1 MIDIKASL
9 HFFKSLR
16 SQRFHRWPASLFV
29 PLKTIKNLNFTLRNK
44 RKAGVRISPPFSLSI
59 TFRITYK
66 KKRKMASKN
75 RNKVTTLQQLQQ
87 RSEELKD
94 AGYIAV
100 RPDAF
105 TPLKNGG
112 GKVFSWND
120 YVHSM
125 LLTTAGMS
133 ASGGDASGSAARQ
146 QVSTI
151 FASSGGENLG
161 KPKGVGTEGLGFM
174 EWGIANRLPNL
185 IWMLSRMSPFTAAG
199 VDYIKKILV
208 GRGPAPK
215 YHYTQ
220 YVGGNITEKYIPY
233 ESAGVLLR
241 GQIADLKA
249 KEEAAAEAKRQ
260 NEQQSQNGQS
270 QQEESPFS
278 AVQLQVLSSDEEDSE
293 EMKSLKE
300 ALHKWEETQA
310 QLRDFIENND
320 LMQTFLDLA
329 GDMALMS
336 QCFVELQLNQRS
348 LDENGKAVPT
358 AQWTPKV
365 IGLKHRSIFTTRLER
380 MDENYRINYA
390 YVSNQWLDP
399 TQYVG
404 VQKEEDRK
412 IAAIPYL
419 PTTSAVKDLQRKI
432 REARQKNV
440 SRKKRPTRFIMSPR
454 DFGGP
459 YYADALWHSIFAG
472 SIFEYAFTIVDDRL
486 TRKRNSNII
495 GRVIYIHQDY
505 ISRLYQQQGE
515 KKKKTQ
521 GEIQN
526 EIFTS
531 INTWLSNPDNA
542 GQALIS
548 SAFTG
553 SDGKEHKAWEIV
565 EIETKA
571 NDQANADKTELQ
583 EISSIIFFAMGLDAK
598 LIGNTPGDTAS
609 SGGTDLRERFLVKQI
624 QFAPLQQLMI
634 RPLEVLSR
642 FNDWDEH
649 LVWWIDR
656 EVLTTLDNSKTGVAK
671 QEAS

>member
-1 MIDIKASL
+1 
-9 HFFKSLR
+9 
-16 SQRFHRWPASLFV
+16 
-29 PLKTIKNLNFTLRNK
+29 
-44 RKAGVRISPPFSLSI
+44 
-59 TFRITYK
+59 
-66 KKRKMASKN
+66 MASKN
-75 RNKVTTLQQLQQ
+75 RNRVTNLQQLQN

-94 AGYIAV
+94 AGYVAV

-151 FASSGGENLG
+151 FASSGGENMG

-174 EWGIANRLPNL
+174 EWGMANRLPNL

-208 GRGPAPK
+208 GRGPAAK

-249 KEEAAAEAKRQ
+249 
-260 NEQQSQNGQS
+260 
-270 QQEESPFS
+270 
-278 AVQLQVLSSDEEDSE
+278 DEGESE

-300 ALHKWEETQA
+300 ALHKWEETNA
-310 QLRDFIENND
+310 QLRDFLENND

-419 PTTSAVKDLQRKI
+419 PTTSAVKDLQRNI
-432 REARQKNV
+432 REARQKQV

-515 KKKKTQ
+515 QKKKTH

-649 LVWWIDR
+649 LVWQIDR
-656 EVLTTLDNSKTGVAK
+656 EVLTTLDNSKTGVTK
-671 QEAS
+671 QGQE

>member
-1 MIDIKASL
+1 
-9 HFFKSLR
+9 
-16 SQRFHRWPASLFV
+16 
-29 PLKTIKNLNFTLRNK
+29 
-44 RKAGVRISPPFSLSI
+44 
-59 TFRITYK
+59 
-66 KKRKMASKN
+66 MASKN
-75 RNKVTTLQQLQQ
+75 KNRVTNLQQLQQ
-87 RSEELKD
+87 RSEELKG
-94 AGYIAV
+94 AGYVAV

-105 TPLKNGG
+105 TSPKNGG
-112 GKVFSWND
+112 NKVFSWND
-120 YVHSM
+120 YVHAM

-133 ASGGDASGSAARQ
+133 ASGGDAGSSEARQ

-151 FASSGGENLG
+151 FASSGGENMG

-174 EWGIANRLPNL
+174 DWGMANRLPNL

-208 GRGPAPK
+208 GRGPAAK

-249 KEEAAAEAKRQ
+249 KEEAAAEAERQ
-260 NEQQSQNGQS
+260 SQQQGNQQSS
-270 QQEESPFS
+270 QQEEPPFPAISSQVSP
-278 AVQLQVLSSDEEDSE
+278 QKEEDSE

-300 ALHKWEETQA
+300 ALAKWEETNA
-310 QLRDFIENND
+310 QLRDFVESND
-320 LMQTFLDLA
+320 LMQTFLDMA

-348 LDENGKAVPT
+348 LDENGNAVPT

-365 IGLKHRSIFTTRLER
+365 VGIKHRSIFTTRLER

-419 PTTSAVKDLQRKI
+419 PATSAVKDLQRKI
-432 REARQKNV
+432 REARQQRV

-505 ISRLYQQQGE
+505 IAKLYQQQGE
-515 KKKKTQ
+515 QKKKTH

-526 EIFTS
+526 EIFTA

-634 RPLEVLSR
+634 RPLEVLTR

-649 LVWWIDR
+649 LVWQIDR

-671 QEAS
+671 QEG

>member
-1 MIDIKASL
+1 
-9 HFFKSLR
+9 
-16 SQRFHRWPASLFV
+16 
-29 PLKTIKNLNFTLRNK
+29 
-44 RKAGVRISPPFSLSI
+44 
-59 TFRITYK
+59 
-66 KKRKMASKN
+66 MASKN
-75 RNKVTTLQQLQQ
+75 RNRVTNLQQLQQ

-94 AGYIAV
+94 AGYVAV

-105 TPLKNGG
+105 TPLNNGG

-151 FASSGGENLG
+151 FASSGGENMG
-161 KPKGVGTEGLGFM
+161 KPKDVGTEGLGFM
-174 EWGIANRLPNL
+174 EWGMANRLPNL

-249 KEEAAAEAKRQ
+249 E
-260 NEQQSQNGQS
+260 
-270 QQEESPFS
+270 
-278 AVQLQVLSSDEEDSE
+278 EEDSE

-300 ALHKWEETQA
+300 ALRKWEETNA
-310 QLRDFIENND
+310 QLRDFLENND
-320 LMQTFLDLA
+320 LMQTYLDLA

-336 QCFVELQLNQRS
+336 QCFVELQLNQRL
-348 LDENGKAVPT
+348 LDENGNAVPT

-649 LVWWIDR
+649 LVWQIDR

-671 QEAS
+671 QGQE

>member
-1 MIDIKASL
+1 
-9 HFFKSLR
+9 
-16 SQRFHRWPASLFV
+16 
-29 PLKTIKNLNFTLRNK
+29 
-44 RKAGVRISPPFSLSI
+44 
-59 TFRITYK
+59 
-66 KKRKMASKN
+66 MASKN
-75 RNKVTTLQQLQQ
+75 RNKVSNLQQLQH
-87 RSEELKD
+87 RSEELKS
-94 AGYIAV
+94 AGYVAV

-105 TPLKNGG
+105 VRPDNGG
-112 GKVFSWND
+112 GEVFSWND

-125 LLTTAGMS
+125 LITTADMS
-133 ASGGDASGSAARQ
+133 ASGDSTGSSAARRQ
-146 QVSTI
+146 ISTI
-151 FASSGGENLG
+151 FASSGGENSG
-161 KPKGVGTEGLGFM
+161 KPKDIGTEGLGFM
-174 EWGIANRLPNL
+174 NWGAANRLPNL
-185 IWMLSRMSPFTAAG
+185 VWMLSRISPFTAAG

-208 GRGPAPK
+208 GRGPAAK

-220 YVGGNITEKYIPY
+220 YVGGNITEKYIPF
-233 ESAGVLLR
+233 ESAGILLR

-249 KEEAAAEAKRQ
+249 KEASGNNASSSEDPDFDNLADVI
-260 NEQQSQNGQS
+260 NHDNS
-270 QQEESPFS
+270 QQ
-278 AVQLQVLSSDEEDSE
+278 EDSE
-293 EMKSLKE
+293 EMKSLKD
-300 ALHKWEETQA
+300 ALAKWEETNKQVK
-310 QLRDFIENND
+310 DFIENND
-320 LMQTFLDLA
+320 LMQTFLDMA

-348 LDENGKAVPT
+348 LDENGTPVPT

-399 TQYVG
+399 TQYLG
-404 VQKEEDRK
+404 VQKEEDLK
-412 IAAIPYL
+412 IAAIPFL
-419 PTTSAVKDLQRKI
+419 PTTSAVKDLQRKV
-432 REARQKNV
+432 REARQQNVTRKN
-440 SRKKRPTRFIMSPR
+440 RPTRFIMSPR

-459 YYADALWHSIFAG
+459 YYANALWHSIFAG

-505 ISRLYQQQGE
+505 ISKLYQQQGE
-515 KKKKTQ
+515 KKSKTV

-526 EIFTS
+526 ETFNA

-624 QFAPLQQLMI
+624 QFAPLQQLML

-649 LVWWIDR
+649 LVWQIDR
-656 EVLTTLDNSKTGVAK
+656 EVLTTLDNSKTGVTK
-671 QEAS
+671 QE